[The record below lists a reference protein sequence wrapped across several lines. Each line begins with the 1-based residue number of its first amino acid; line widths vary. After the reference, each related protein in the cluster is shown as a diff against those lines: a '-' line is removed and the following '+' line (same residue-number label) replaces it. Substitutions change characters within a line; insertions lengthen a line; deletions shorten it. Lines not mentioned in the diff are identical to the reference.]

1 MKYCSLKL
9 YGLIFVLPWML
20 MTSCFSEEDF
30 PSDFIEEG
38 GKEMQFRAEVSQQY
52 VTRANDNGFADGDKI
67 GVFVVNYKDGEPQNL
82 ALTGNHADNVRFVY
96 DDESGDWEGSYQLY
110 WKDSETPV
118 DAYGYYP
125 FDDNLSSI
133 TAYPF
138 AVHSR
143 QDEQVAQTDVTG
155 YEASDFLW
163 AKAENLHPSSSII
176 TLDHEHKMAGIQ
188 ITLIEG
194 IGFNE
199 GEWESLVKQVMVEN
213 TRLGATISLQTGV
226 VTVDSGSESAAIT
239 PLASGNDFR
248 AIVVPQTVEADK
260 TLISITVGGVSY
272 AFKRPEAMSYLA
284 GKLHKFTLEVGKSL
298 PEGDYKF
305 SLVQEAVVEWQNDP
319 VSHNG
324 TAREYITVHVN
335 EDECIEDVINRMG
348 IDPKRIINLKLTGV
362 FAADE
367 YWYGYEDRNFVYIRN
382 NMPYLEAVNMK
393 ELRTLKQRSFY
404 TSGNTTDGYGP
415 YNQPEYADD
424 YIPLDAFKGMKY
436 LSYVVW
442 PDNLAGIGD
451 EAFVGCNLRGSLIF
465 PEGLKH
471 IGTSV
476 FEAWNQQNNALT
488 GELYLPTTLEYVGT
502 GAFNPHDNQKCNL
515 TGDFVLPAGI
525 LYIGENAFGPCHLL
539 TGKIHIPEKLDI
551 LNKGAFPENLTGD
564 VRVPQGIKVVNG
576 ISKKISSVYFP
587 EGVVEIGEEAFK
599 DVATLKGDQAFP
611 STLRIIARGAFSGT
625 SISHIKFS
633 EGIDIISD
641 NAFSNCKYLQDTLTL
656 PASLLKIEQSAF
668 YDCEKLEAI
677 ILPENLQS
685 IGSGAFGNCRSLNY
699 IRCMSV
705 EPPSLDA
712 SAFNGVEKNNFT
724 VVVPPEAVDA
734 YKQASGWKEF
744 TMISGYSNFVCRP
757 MKAELLNKGDERTI
771 VLNAD
776 GLWTVTAHPEWAVP
790 SVKEGDK
797 KTELKVTISDLPCGN
812 GNRTGS
818 IVFTLTGTGNE
829 SPITCTYDITQ
840 YDSEYGENT
849 QVCIHEATK
858 GSNEGINVTFVGD
871 GYSAKDIYD
880 GSFIADVEEGMEYF
894 FGIQPFANYKEYFN
908 VNVAFALSPDSGVC
922 SNVNIWRKTKFG
934 TTYGAGA
941 EGRLQSYPDAVMYYI
956 LNEVENSSINQDNVD
971 ESLVICILNSDVY
984 EGVTN
989 LYETG
994 AAVAF
999 VPHSRHDYPNDFRGL
1014 IQHEACGHGF
1024 GKLADE
1030 YIYHREYIQKC
1041 LCTCCE
1047 HVEEI
1052 HDCKARGW
1060 YRNISLSGKYSDIE
1074 WRDLIFHEN
1083 YDDIV
1088 DIYEGAFFHARGV
1101 YRSEANSCMNNNVPY
1116 FSTVSRQAIVERI
1129 MDYAGEEFNF
1139 DDFVNKDS
1147 REYGEAATRALV
1159 SEWNTGVVLH
1169 NPAPIV
1175 LAGSPLDYIKTK

>member
-52 VTRANDNGFADGDKI
+52 ITRANDNGFADGDKI
-67 GVFVVNYKDGEPQNL
+67 GVFVVNYKDGEPQDL
-82 ALTGNHADNVRFVY
+82 ALTGNHADNVMFEY
-96 DDESGDWEGSYQLY
+96 DDDSGIWEGAYQLY
-110 WKDSETPV
+110 WKDDETPV

-125 FDDNLSSI
+125 FDGDISSV

-138 AVHSR
+138 TVYSNQKSDSNLAGI
-143 QDEQVAQTDVTG
+143 TG

-163 AKAENLHPSSSII
+163 AKSEKLYPTSII
-176 TLDHEHKMAGIQ
+176 TLDHRHVMAGIQ
-188 ITLIEG
+188 VTLVEG
-194 IGFNE
+194 TGFAE
-199 GEWESLVKQVMVEN
+199 GEWESLTKQVMIEN
-213 TRLGATISLQTGV
+213 TRLGATVSLLTGE
-226 VTVDSGSESAAIT
+226 VTVDPESESEAII
-239 PLASGNDFR
+239 PLESGDDFR
-248 AIVVPQTVEADK
+248 AIVVPQDVEAAQK
-260 TLISITVGGVSY
+260 LISITVDGISY
-272 AFKRPEAMSYLA
+272 DFKRPDGMTYHP

-298 PEGDYKF
+298 PQGDYTF
-305 SLVQEAVVEWQNDP
+305 SLLHEAVLEWQNDP

-324 TAREYITVHVN
+324 TAREYVTVHVEKGQN
-335 EDECIEDVINRMG
+335 IGEIISQMG
-348 IDPKRIINLKLTGV
+348 IDPQKIINLKLTGV
-362 FAADE
+362 FEAE
-367 YWYGYEDRNFVYIRN
+367 EQWYGYEDLNFVYIRQ

-393 ELRTLKQRSFY
+393 DLRTLKQRSFY
-404 TSGNTTDGYGP
+404 TSGSQGDLGFLYG
-415 YNQPEYADD
+415 QPEYADD
-424 YIPLDAFKGMKY
+424 YIPMEAFKGMKY

-442 PDNLAGIGD
+442 PDHLAGIGD

-564 VRVPQGIKVVNG
+564 VRVPQGIKIVNG
-576 ISKKISSVYFP
+576 ISKKVTSVYFP
-587 EGVVEIGEEAFK
+587 EGVEEIGEEAFK
-599 DVATLKGDQAFP
+599 DVASLKGDLAFP
-611 STLRIIARGAFSGT
+611 STLKKIGASAFSGT
-625 SISHIKFS
+625 SISHFKFS
-633 EGIDIISD
+633 EGIDIIQD
-641 NAFSNCKYLQDTLTL
+641 GTFSGCKYLQDTLTL
-656 PASLLKIEQSAF
+656 PTSVMQINSRAF
-668 YDCEKLEAI
+668 YDCEKLNAI
-677 ILPENLQS
+677 ILPKDLLK
-685 IGSGAFGNCRSLNY
+685 IGAQAFADCSSLNY
-699 IRCMSV
+699 IRCLSAV
-705 EPPSLDA
+705 PPQLDG
-712 SAFNGVEKNNFT
+712 SAFNGVEKDNFT
-724 VVVPPEAVDA
+724 VVVPPEAVEA
-734 YKQASGWKEF
+734 YQEADGWKEF
-744 TMISGYSNFVCRP
+744 KRISGYRNFVCRP

-776 GLWTVTAHPEWAVP
+776 GGWTVTSHPEWAIP
-790 SVKEGDK
+790 SVKSGDK
-797 KTELKVTISDLPCGN
+797 KTELTVTISELPRGN

-818 IVFTLTGTGNE
+818 IVFTLNDVIGADG
-829 SPITCTYDITQ
+829 SSVTCTYDITQ
-840 YDSEYGENT
+840 YDSEYGEDT
-849 QVCIHEATK
+849 QISLYKATK
-858 GSNEGINVTFVGD
+858 GKNGGVNVTFVGD
-871 GYSAKDIYD
+871 GYSAKDIAE
-880 GSFIADVEEGMEYF
+880 GSYIDDVREGMEYF
-894 FGIQPFANYKEYFN
+894 FGIHPFANYKEYFN
-908 VNVAFALSPDSGVC
+908 VNVAFALSHESGVC
-922 SNVNIWRKTKFG
+922 SNVNIWRETKFG
-934 TTYGAGA
+934 TTYGAGE
-941 EGRLQSYPDAVMYYI
+941 EGRLLTYPSAVINYI
-956 LNEVENSSINQDNVD
+956 LHNVDNSSINAENMD

-1047 HVEEI
+1047 HVNEI
-1052 HDCKARGW
+1052 LGCKARGW

-1129 MDYAGEEFNF
+1129 MDYAGEGFSFENF
-1139 DDFVNKDS
+1139 VENDS
-1147 REYGEAATRALV
+1147 REYGEATRAGT
-1159 SEWNTGVVLH
+1159 SDWNMGVVLH
-1169 NPAPIV
+1169 SPAPVVIE
-1175 LAGSPLDYIKTK
+1175 GSPLDYIKTK